1 MTKKKDTTP
10 LEIIEFW
17 FNQIKPEQWWK
28 KSAAFDAKIKK
39 RFLPIYQKASAGE
52 LFNWRYKPL
61 SSLAEIIILDQFPR
75 NIFRDKSQAFA
86 TDALALCAAQNAIEK
101 GFDQQLSPEQKSF
114 LYMPFMHSE
123 SVEIHKVAEFI
134 FSDPDVKSNFEFELK
149 HKAIIDRF
157 GRYPHRNKIL
167 GRKSTKKE
175 LEFLKEPGS
184 SF

>member
-75 NIFRDKSQAFA
+75 NIFRDKSKPLPPTRSPFA
-86 TDALALCAAQNAIEK
+86 PRKMLLKKALIN
-101 GFDQQLSPEQKSF
+101 S
-114 LYMPFMHSE
+114 
-123 SVEIHKVAEFI
+123 
-134 FSDPDVKSNFEFELK
+134 
-149 HKAIIDRF
+149 
-157 GRYPHRNKIL
+157 
-167 GRKSTKKE
+167 
-175 LEFLKEPGS
+175 
-184 SF
+184 